1 VADPDDAP
9 LAADD
14 ADVDADA
21 GADANE
27 ADDAGA
33 AVPGLPDIELS
44 GAELLSGDLLGGDL
58 GSLLSQ
64 AQDMMAAQAAAADQ
78 EVEGVAGGG
87 VVRIRATG
95 TGQVLGVTIAPE
107 VVDPDDVPMLEDL
120 VLAALHD
127 VNARLAEIQRAAL
140 GPLAGL
146 ADLFSSEG
154 DSASDDADDAG
165 DPDQQ
170 P

>member
-14 ADVDADA
+14 NAD
-21 GADANE
+21 
-27 ADDAGA
+27 DDAGA

-44 GAELLSGDLLGGDL
+44 GAELLSGDL

-64 AQDMMAAQAAAADQ
+64 AQDMMAAQAAAADR

-107 VVDPDDVPMLEDL
+107 VVDPADVPMLEDL

-146 ADLFSSEG
+146 ADLFASDG
-154 DSASDDADDAG
+154 DSGSGDDDAG
-165 DPDQQ
+165 PDQ

>member
-14 ADVDADA
+14 NAD
-21 GADANE
+21 
-27 ADDAGA
+27 DDAGA

-44 GAELLSGDLLGGDL
+44 GAELLSGDL

-95 TGQVLGVTIAPE
+95 TGQVLGVTISPE
-107 VVDPDDVPMLEDL
+107 VVDPGDVPMLEDL

-154 DSASDDADDAG
+154 DSASDDAGDA
-165 DPDQQ
+165 DHQ

>member
-1 VADPDDAP
+1 MADPDDAP
-9 LAADD
+9 LAAD
-14 ADVDADA
+14 
-21 GADANE
+21 AN
-27 ADDAGA
+27 ADAGA
-33 AVPGLPDIELS
+33 AVPGLPDLELS
-44 GAELLSGDLLGGDL
+44 GADLLSGDL

-95 TGQVLGVTIAPE
+95 TGQVLGITISPE

-120 VLAALHD
+120 VLAAMHD
-127 VNARLAEIQRAAL
+127 VSARLAEIQRAAL

-146 ADLFSSEG
+146 ADLFGSG
-154 DSASDDADDAG
+154 DADD
-165 DPDQQ
+165 Q

>member
-14 ADVDADA
+14 NAD
-21 GADANE
+21 
-27 ADDAGA
+27 DDAGA

-44 GAELLSGDLLGGDL
+44 GAELLSGDL

-95 TGQVLGVTIAPE
+95 TGQVLGVTISPE
-107 VVDPDDVPMLEDL
+107 VVDPGDVPMLEDL

-146 ADLFSSEG
+146 ADLFASDG
-154 DSASDDADDAG
+154 DSGSGDDDAG
-165 DPDQQ
+165 PDQ

>member
-1 VADPDDAP
+1 MADPDDARS
-9 LAADD
+9 D
-14 ADVDADA
+14 
-21 GADANE
+21 
-27 ADDAGA
+27 DDAGA

-44 GAELLSGDLLGGDL
+44 GTDLLSGDL

-95 TGQVLGVTIAPE
+95 TGQVLAVTISPE

-146 ADLFSSEG
+146 ADLFGSG
-154 DSASDDADDAG
+154 DDDAG
-165 DPDQQ
+165 DADEPQ
-170 P
+170 